1 MQTLTNAMSD
11 LAHSIVQLRQ
21 DRAAAAT
28 LRGKEV
34 PKLATD
40 VDGFLA
46 LQQRQR
52 LDHTAAQRRQLAS
65 FMSELTASVSSMRD
79 RFRAELGSLRG
90 ALEASA
96 DGMHRQLDLHR
107 RDRHG
112 ADEAWH
118 STKPAPASKPTA
130 DRTQRAEGSDY
141 KGR

>member
-21 DRAAAAT
+21 DRAAATT

-34 PKLATD
+34 PKLAID

-46 LQQRQR
+46 VQQRQR
-52 LDHTAAQRRQLAS
+52 LDQTAAQRRQLAS

-118 STKPAPASKPTA
+118 STKPTPSRKPTG
-130 DRTQRAEGSDY
+130 DHT
-141 KGR
+141 